1 MKKRTI
7 IFISMFLIF
16 AFAKAQT
23 ALKNN
28 GNLKV
33 HNNGQ
38 IGFHIDVINDGD
50 SVENEGFAGFIIKII
65 LSALVVESNEF

>member
-1 MKKRTI
+1 MKKSTI

-23 ALKNN
+23 VLKNY

-50 SVENEGFAGFIIKII
+50 SVENEGFAGFYNQNNP
-65 LSALVVESNEF
+65 LSFSG